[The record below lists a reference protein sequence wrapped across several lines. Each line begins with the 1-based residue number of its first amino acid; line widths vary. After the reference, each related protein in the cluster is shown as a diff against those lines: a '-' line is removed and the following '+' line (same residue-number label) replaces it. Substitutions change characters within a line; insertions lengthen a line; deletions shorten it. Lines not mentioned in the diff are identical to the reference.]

1 MNVVV
6 EVHYSRLLSMK
17 PEPLTAWKNN
27 WDNDILFVEDDLVWK
42 QTYTELLEGTSQGVP
57 VDIKQTLIKCKE
69 LI

>member
-1 MNVVV
+1 
-6 EVHYSRLLSMK
+6 MK